1 MLRRGDGAGLG
12 ILGIEVVIKPVNETW
27 SEMNWRVE
35 SCETSVLVGREE
47 NQERVKP
54 QEPKRE
60 WFRERVEGR

>member
-1 MLRRGDGAGLG
+1 M
-12 ILGIEVVIKPVNETW
+12 
-27 SEMNWRVE
+27 E

-60 WFRERVEGR
+60 WFRERVEGSVKC

>member
-1 MLRRGDGAGLG
+1 MFEL
-12 ILGIEVVIKPVNETW
+12 
-27 SEMNWRVE
+27 E

-60 WFRERVEGR
+60 CFRERVVGSVKC